1 MYFVRKKMTFQ
12 NNNTKEI
19 SQELE
24 LGKRP
29 IAIKVSNLVKRFDDL
44 IAVNDVSFKIFEG
57 EIVGILGPNGAG
69 KTTTIRLLTGIF
81 KLEDKANIEI
91 FNEDITKNLS
101 KYKINFGIVP
111 EVSNAFS
118 DFTVWQNL
126 RFSGGIYGFPKE
138 KVEKRS
144 KKLLEQFGLIDK
156 MHSKTK
162 ALSKGL
168 KQRLNFCL
176 ALLHEPSILILDEP
190 TSGLDPISVKLMR
203 NRILQLKKE
212 GKTILI
218 TTHDM
223 LEAQTICD
231 RILIMN
237 RGKIIADEDPNT
249 LRERFKSTSTIRFKI
264 DGVLSN
270 NQKNTLMDIFDNI
283 KEEDNYYVFSSDDDI
298 KDIFMLYNFSK
309 ENNLNISDFKVK
321 ETSLEEVFIH
331 LIKKDSISKGG
342 LEK

>member
-1 MYFVRKKMTFQ
+1 MTFQ
-12 NNNTKEI
+12 NNNKNKI
-19 SQELE
+19 SQELD
-24 LGKRP
+24 LGKKSVV
-29 IAIKVSNLVKRFDDL
+29 IKVFNLVKRFEDL
-44 IAVNDVSFKIFEG
+44 IAVNDVSFEIFEG

-81 KLEDKANIEI
+81 KLEDKASIEI

-101 KYKINFGIVP
+101 KYKKNFGIVP

-126 RFSGGIYGFPKE
+126 KFSGGIYGFPKE
-138 KVEKRS
+138 KIEKRS
-144 KKLLEQFGLIDK
+144 KELLEQFGLIDK

-223 LEAQTICD
+223 QEAQTICD

-237 RGKIIADEDPNT
+237 RGKIIADESPDNI
-249 LRERFKSTSTIRFKI
+249 RERFKSTSTILFKI
-264 DGVLSN
+264 DGILSN
-270 NQKNTLMDIFDNI
+270 DQKTSLMDTFDSI
-283 KEEDNYYVFSSDDDI
+283 KEKNEYYSISSYDVL
-298 KDIFMLYNFSK
+298 KDISKLYDYSK
-309 ENNLNISDFKVK
+309 ENNLEISDFKVK

-331 LIKKDSISKGG
+331 LIKEDSISMGG